1 MGVRISPVLYDLWVD
16 HISTLILNRIMNKL
30 SRKIDENK
38 GRVSDAQL
46 KKELPQRKIVVKSDL
61 PRVIQILKAIP
72 DNQGRAKAHS

>member
-1 MGVRISPVLYDLWVD
+1 
-16 HISTLILNRIMNKL
+16 MNKL